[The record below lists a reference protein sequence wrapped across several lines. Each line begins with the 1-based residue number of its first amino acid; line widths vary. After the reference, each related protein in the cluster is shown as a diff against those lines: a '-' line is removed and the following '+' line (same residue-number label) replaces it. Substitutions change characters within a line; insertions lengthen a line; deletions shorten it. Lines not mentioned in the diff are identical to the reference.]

1 MSGRRAS
8 GLGCRW
14 VLALF
19 ACWGLTGLASAAET
33 PLAVLA
39 PAAPALAQP
48 ALLAGPPGSGL
59 TLEDALR
66 QAKDGDTIDL
76 LPGEY
81 RTPLLIDNRRLTLRG
96 LPGGQPAVIN
106 GEGKLGTA
114 KALWTVRGGQV
125 TLQNLEFRG
134 ARSGDGAGAGVRFEG
149 GGVLRVVRCT
159 FFDNEHGLMAANEDK
174 AELHIEASVFG
185 MAPRV
190 EGGLHH
196 LLNVGRI
203 ARLSITGSRFQQG
216 FEGHLIKTRARENHI
231 AYNFIH
237 DGSRGGASY
246 EIDIANGG
254 IATVIGNVIGQGA
267 DSQNLVM
274 VAYASEDRPWDQNR
288 LVVSHNTFINHGWVP
303 AWYLRVFGKNLPGPV
318 EVLGVNNLLVGGG
331 VFGLGA
337 DGRFEGNRHVT
348 RGMLRDFD
356 TYAFELPP
364 GGLWRGSGVDPRA
377 LVLGG
382 KRQDLSPKAE
392 FQWPTGTRPLTPV
405 ESWSPGAFQK

>member
-1 MSGRRAS
+1 MSGGRAS
-8 GLGCRW
+8 GLGRRW
-14 VLALF
+14 VWVLG
-19 ACWGLTGLASAAET
+19 ACWGLSGSALAAET
-33 PLAVLA
+33 PLTVLA
-39 PAAPALAQP
+39 PPAPVLAQP
-48 ALLAGPPGSGL
+48 VLLAGPPGSGL

-81 RTPLLIDNRRLTLRG
+81 RTPLLIENRRLTLRG
-96 LPGGQPAVIN
+96 LPGGKPAVIT
-106 GEGKLGTA
+106 GDGKLGTA

-149 GGVLRVVRCT
+149 GGSLRVVRCN
-159 FFDNEHGLMAANEDK
+159 FFDNEHGLVAVNEDK
-174 AELHIEASVFG
+174 AEVLIDSSVFG
-185 MAPRV
+185 LAPRV

-203 ARLSITGSRFQQG
+203 ARFTITGSRLQQG
-216 FEGHLIKTRARENHI
+216 FEGHLIKTRARENTI

-254 IATVIGNVIGQGA
+254 IAAVIGNVIGQGA
-267 DSQNLVM
+267 DSQNLVT

-288 LVVSHNTFINHGWVP
+288 LVLSHNTFINHGWVP
-303 AWYLRVFGKNLPGPV
+303 AWFLRVFEKNLPGPV
-318 EVLGVNNLLVGGG
+318 EVVAVNNLLVGGG
-331 VFGLGA
+331 VFGLGSV
-337 DGRFEGNRHVT
+337 GRFDGNRHAT

-377 LVLGG
+377 LMLNGQ
-382 KRQDLSPKAE
+382 RQDLSPKAE
-392 FQWPTGTRPLTPV
+392 FQWPIGTRPLAPRD
-405 ESWSPGAFQK
+405 SWSPGAFQQ